1 MNPRGRRRQETENI
15 VGRSYPTETIE
26 RPRWPRNSLSL
37 SLARYKQTAWAM
49 PAPNPPINGRQQ
61 PHTLGRQPP
70 TATEQEQDRRGNVPS
85 EGGQVMSPAH
95 GPGQDSGICHGR
107 RNCTAT
113 MIGISLHSH
122 DLWPLL
128 FGPSGATTLSCTIA
142 AAKICSL
149 LWFFIVALS
158 GCLPMPTTM
167 GHFASYIYSC
177 TVPPHSMGHGHI
189 WSPSH
194 HGRKNFHFSTKSCD

>member
-1 MNPRGRRRQETENI
+1 MRFRKIRVQSSFLSFLLAFWGFYCCCFRSMQCTGRAG
-15 VGRSYPTETIE
+15 VPTSGS
-26 RPRWPRNSLSL
+26 P
-37 SLARYKQTAWAM
+37 
-49 PAPNPPINGRQQ
+49 
-61 PHTLGRQPP
+61 
-70 TATEQEQDRRGNVPS
+70 TEQEQDRRGNVPS

-122 DLWPLL
+122 DLRPLL
-128 FGPSGATTLSCTIA
+128 FGPSGATTLSRTIA